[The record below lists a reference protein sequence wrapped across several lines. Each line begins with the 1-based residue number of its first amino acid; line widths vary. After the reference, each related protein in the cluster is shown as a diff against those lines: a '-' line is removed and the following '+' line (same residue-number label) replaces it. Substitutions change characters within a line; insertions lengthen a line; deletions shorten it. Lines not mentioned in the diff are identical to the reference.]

1 MTKEEVLAK
10 VRKLFELSNSPNE
23 HEAALAAA
31 KARELL
37 ARYNLSI
44 ADLPA
49 EAAVNALAPTEASVK
64 VGKAVRNWVKGLLFH
79 VAEGF
84 ECQHIIRRRKG
95 CNATLSF
102 IGTPADAQVAVYT
115 FQFLFRQLDRF
126 VERALPGLKRENRG
140 WSTAALKHAYL
151 DGAVKRVGERFRE
164 QADRIRAA
172 ERRTCTDL
180 VLAKERMI
188 RTYMATAFP
197 NIKLEYG
204 RRRMVSA
211 AAFDRGY
218 RDAGAIALRP
228 GVTEGESETF
238 ALSA

>member
-44 ADLPA
+44 ADLPTDD
-49 EAAVNALAPTEASVK
+49 VKSALEPTEASVL
-64 VGKAVRNWVKGLLFH
+64 VGKSVRNWVKGLLFH

-84 ECQHIIRRRKG
+84 ECQHIIRRRNG
-95 CNATLSF
+95 RSTVLSF

-115 FQFLFRQLDRF
+115 FQFLYRQLDRF
-126 VERALPGLKRENRG
+126 VERALPKLKRENRD
-140 WSTAALKHAYL
+140 WSTSSLKHAYL

-164 QADRIRAA
+164 QTERIRAV
-172 ERRTCTDL
+172 ERHGCTDL
-180 VLAKERMI
+180 VLAKHQIIEN
-188 RTYMATAFP
+188 YMATAFP

-204 RRRMVSA
+204 RNRAVSA
-211 AAFDRGY
+211 AAFDKGY
-218 RDAGAIALRP
+218 RDAGTINLRP
-228 GVTEGESETF
+228 GVTEGDSEPLAVTV
-238 ALSA
+238 